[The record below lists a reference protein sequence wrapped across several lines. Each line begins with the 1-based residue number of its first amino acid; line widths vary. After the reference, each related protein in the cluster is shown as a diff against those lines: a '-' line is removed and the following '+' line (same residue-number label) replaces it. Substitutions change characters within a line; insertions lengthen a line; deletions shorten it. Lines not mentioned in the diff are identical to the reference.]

1 MPVQKDY
8 NRLDSFVRQ
17 GRWTRERRWRDRLW
31 AFCMGDHDLDDMD
44 DRRRDK
50 EISLGTS
57 TMLGIFF
64 VLTLLLAGFF
74 GFGYSLGRKSAQ
86 VANGTSEDGSS
97 EGGSGG
103 KDAFRLFKPAPG
115 SAAIQSGAGYSAKDA
130 AAANSNSGGN
140 TVVAPIGTPLKL
152 TGNSGSKPAPA
163 GIVPAPMPVRSNN
176 PDATIVGDDAPAPA
190 PGAPPVKV
198 AAAPPAAP
206 VVRAAAPS
214 TGGTMVQVSA
224 FTRQEDADVV
234 VSALKRKGYNVF
246 IRHEPQDNYLHVQLG
261 PYGSRKE
268 AEAMREKL
276 SSDGFN
282 AMVK

>member
-1 MPVQKDY
+1 
-8 NRLDSFVRQ
+8 
-17 GRWTRERRWRDRLW
+17 
-31 AFCMGDHDLDDMD
+31 MD

-74 GFGYSLGRKSAQ
+74 GFGYSMGRKSAQ
-86 VANGTSEDGSS
+86 AANGTTDDASADS
-97 EGGSGG
+97 SGG
-103 KDAFRLFKPAPG
+103 KDTFRTFKPSPG
-115 SAAIQSGAGYSAKDA
+115 TAAIQSGPGFSAKDA
-130 AAANSNSGGN
+130 AAANAAGNGTQYAPGG
-140 TVVAPIGTPLKL
+140 GPLKL
-152 TGNSGSKPAPA
+152 SGPQGKAPATVVVPSVAAAKPRDPDA
-163 GIVPAPMPVRSNN
+163 GIVGDPPA
-176 PDATIVGDDAPAPA
+176 TQ
-190 PGAPPVKV
+190 V
-198 AAAPPAAP
+198 AAAPVKPGIIPVALGSAATAPAAAKP
-206 VVRAAAPS
+206 AGS
-214 TGGTMVQVSA
+214 GGTMVQVSA

-246 IRHEPQDNYLHVQLG
+246 IRREPQDNFLHVQLG

-268 AEAMREKL
+268 AEAMKEKL

>member
-1 MPVQKDY
+1 VSV
-8 NRLDSFVRQ
+8 LH
-17 GRWTRERRWRDRLW
+17 
-31 AFCMGDHDLDDMD
+31 GDHDLDDMD

-64 VLTLLLAGFF
+64 VLALLLAGFF

-86 VANGTSEDGSS
+86 TASGATDDANADS
-97 EGGSGG
+97 SGG
-103 KDAFRLFKPAPG
+103 KDTFRTFKPSPG
-115 SAAIQSGAGYSAKDA
+115 TAAIQSGPGFSAKDA
-130 AAANSNSGGN
+130 AAANAAGGSQYGS
-140 TVVAPIGTPLKL
+140 VGAPLKL
-152 TGNSGSKPAPA
+152 SGPQGKAPATVVVPAVVAAAKPRDPDA
-163 GIVPAPMPVRSNN
+163 GIVGDPAP
-176 PDATIVGDDAPAPA
+176 
-190 PGAPPVKV
+190 PPV
-198 AAAPPAAP
+198 AAAPVKPGIIPVALGSGAAKPAAP
-206 VVRAAAPS
+206 AGG
-214 TGGTMVQVSA
+214 GGTMVQVSA

-246 IRHEPQDNYLHVQLG
+246 IRREPQDSYLHVQLG